1 MSIDIVDDNLNRND
15 RASFQNIF
23 CDLTDDII
31 EEYDDWIKYN
41 NY

>member
-1 MSIDIVDDNLNRND
+1 MIIDIIDDNLDRND

-31 EEYDDWIKYN
+31 EEHDD
-41 NY
+41 